1 MECLLALPEVLLE
14 VELVVVVVLFAAVLL
29 VVLLEDLVV
38 LRVGLVVRFRIE
50 EERED
55 GVDGGRT
62 KRYRPLPLWMP
73 RWIST
78 TVRLQKLI

>member
-1 MECLLALPEVLLE
+1 VLLV
-14 VELVVVVVLFAAVLL
+14 VELVVELVALFVAVLL

-38 LRVGLVVRFRIE
+38 LREDLVVLREDPVVRFRTE

-73 RWIST
+73 RWINT
-78 TVRLQKLI
+78 TIKLRKLI